1 MRREIKILPKIG
13 INEVKLSM
21 TSSDLNNILG
31 ELDKK
36 NVNGKEFFL
45 YQDEYIF
52 HFVDDVL
59 VSISVNN
66 PKIIFLNKQKIDLMN
81 ESKQFLFKENPY
93 FVDGC
98 YIFPQYNMS
107 IYGLDYPDDGIQ
119 LTIYSDNQKN
129 IYEKDIKL
137 AFQFRSIDNQLINL
151 KYEITPYQSVGLLK
165 FGMQPSEIEKIWGV
179 PLKISKNNKK
189 GITTENRTNSQ
200 AMYNEQGQ
208 LIQLALN
215 CKEEVFIDNKL
226 LSKFGSNLDSLK
238 NEEYFINRNYK
249 IYFKFGIALDNLGNL
264 SSNDFVY
271 IFSEEMIPYWK
282 DIYRPLI

>member
-1 MRREIKILPKIG
+1 MKRELKILPKIG

-21 TSSDLNNILG
+21 TSSDLNNIIG
-31 ELDKK
+31 ELDKE
-36 NVNGKEFFL
+36 NVNGKEFSQ
-45 YQDEYIF
+45 YQDDYVF

-66 PKIIFLNKQKIDLMN
+66 PTIIFLNKQKIDLMN

-93 FVDGC
+93 IVDGC
-98 YIFPQYNMS
+98 YIFPHYNMS
-107 IYGLDYPDDGIQ
+107 IYGLDFPDDGIQ

-129 IYEKDIKL
+129 FYEKDIKL
-137 AFQFRSIDNQLINL
+137 GFPFRSIENQLINL
-151 KYEITPYQSVGLLK
+151 KYEITPYQSVGLLT
-165 FGMQPSEIEKIWGV
+165 FGMQPSEIEKIWGI
-179 PLKISKNNKK
+179 PLKISKNNKR

-200 AMYNEQGQ
+200 AMYNEKGQ

-215 CKEEVFIDNKL
+215 CKEEVFIDKKL
-226 LSKFGSNLDSLK
+226 VSKLGSKLDSLK

-264 SSNDFVY
+264 SSNDFIY

-282 DIYRPLI
+282 DVYRPLI

>member
-1 MRREIKILPKIG
+1 MRRELKILPKIG

-21 TSSDLNNILG
+21 TSSDLNNIIG

-36 NVNGKEFFL
+36 NGNGKEFFQ
-45 YQDEYIF
+45 YQDDYIF

-107 IYGLDYPDDGIQ
+107 IYGLDFPDDGIQ

-137 AFQFRSIDNQLINL
+137 GFQFRSIENQVIHL

-165 FGMQPSEIEKIWGV
+165 FGMQPSEIEKIWGI

-200 AMYNEQGQ
+200 AMYNEKGQ

-226 LSKFGSNLDSLK
+226 LSKFGSKLDSLK

>member
-52 HFVDDVL
+52 HFVDDIL

-66 PKIIFLNKQKIDLMN
+66 PKIIFLNKQKTDLMN

-107 IYGLDYPDDGIQ
+107 IYGLDFPNDGVQ

-129 IYEKDIKL
+129 IYEKDIKVG
-137 AFQFRSIDNQLINL
+137 FPFRGIENQLINL
-151 KYEITPYQSVGLLK
+151 KYEITPYQSVGLLT
-165 FGMQPSEIEKIWGV
+165 FGMRPSEIEKILGI

-189 GITTENRTNSQ
+189 GITTENRSNSQ
-200 AMYNEQGQ
+200 AMYNEKGQ
-208 LIQLALN
+208 LIQLAFN
-215 CKEEVFIDNKL
+215 CKEEFFIDNKL
-226 LSKFGSNLDSLK
+226 VSKLGSKLDSLK

-264 SSNDFVY
+264 SSNDSIY
-271 IFSEEMIPYWK
+271 IFSEEMVPYWK
-282 DIYRPLI
+282 DLYRPLI

>member
-1 MRREIKILPKIG
+1 MRRELKILPKIG
-13 INEVKLSM
+13 INEVKLFM

-31 ELDKK
+31 ELNKK
-36 NVNGKEFFL
+36 NVNGKEFFQ
-45 YQDEYIF
+45 YQDDYRF

-137 AFQFRSIDNQLINL
+137 AFQFRSFDKQLINL
-151 KYEITPYQSVGLLK
+151 KYEIIPYQSVGLLK
-165 FGMQPSEIEKIWGV
+165 FGMQPSEIEKIWEV

-200 AMYNEQGQ
+200 AMYNEKGQ

-215 CKEEVFIDNKL
+215 CKEEVFIDNKM
-226 LSKFGSNLDSLK
+226 LSKFGSKLDSLK

-264 SSNDFVY
+264 TSNDFVY

>member
-151 KYEITPYQSVGLLK
+151 RYEITPYQSVGLLK

>member
-137 AFQFRSIDNQLINL
+137 AFQFRSIDNQLINI

-165 FGMQPSEIEKIWGV
+165 FGMQPSEIDKIWGV

-282 DIYRPLI
+282 DIYRPVI

>member
-1 MRREIKILPKIG
+1 MRRELKILPKIG
-13 INEVKLSM
+13 INEVKLSI
-21 TSSDLNNILG
+21 TSSDLHNILG

-36 NVNGKEFFL
+36 NVNGKEFSL

-59 VSISVNN
+59 VSISVNY
-66 PKIIFLNKQKIDLMN
+66 PKIIFLNTQKIDLMN

-137 AFQFRSIDNQLINL
+137 AFQFRNIDNQLINL

-165 FGMQPSEIEKIWGV
+165 FGMRPSEVEKIWGV

-189 GITTENRTNSQ
+189 GITTENRPNSQ
-200 AMYNEQGQ
+200 AMYNEKGQ

-271 IFSEEMIPYWK
+271 IFSEEMIPIWK

>member
-1 MRREIKILPKIG
+1 MRRELKILPKIG
-13 INEVKLSM
+13 LNEVKLSM
-21 TSSDLNNILG
+21 TSSDLNNIVG

-36 NVNGKEFFL
+36 NVNGKEFFQ
-45 YQDEYIF
+45 YQDDYIF
-52 HFVDDVL
+52 QFVDDVL
-59 VSISVNN
+59 VSISVSN
-66 PKIIFLNKQKIDLMN
+66 PKIIFLNTQKIDLMN

-107 IYGLDYPDDGIQ
+107 IYGIDFPDDGIQ

-129 IYEKDIKL
+129 IYEKNIKVG
-137 AFQFRSIDNQLINL
+137 FPFRSIENQQKNL

-179 PLKISKNNKK
+179 PLKISKNNRK

-200 AMYNEQGQ
+200 AIYNEKGQ

-226 LSKFGSNLDSLK
+226 LSKFGSKLDSLK

-271 IFSEEMIPYWK
+271 IFSEEMIPYWE

>member
-1 MRREIKILPKIG
+1 MRRELKILPEIG
-13 INEVKLSM
+13 INEVKLSI
-21 TSSDLNNILG
+21 TSSDIQNILG
-31 ELDKK
+31 ELDRK
-36 NVNGKEFFL
+36 NVNGKGFFL
-45 YQDEYIF
+45 YKDEYIF

-81 ESKQFLFKENPY
+81 ESKRFLFKENPY

-107 IYGLDYPDDGIQ
+107 IYGLDNPNDGIQ
-119 LTIYSDNQKN
+119 LTIYSDNQKK
-129 IYEKDIKL
+129 IYEKDINL
-137 AFQFRSIDNQLINL
+137 AFKFRSIDKQLINL
-151 KYEITPYQSVGLLK
+151 KYKITPYQSVGLLK

-226 LSKFGSNLDSLK
+226 LSFGSNLDSLK

-271 IFSEEMIPYWK
+271 IFSEEMIPIWK

>member
-1 MRREIKILPKIG
+1 MRRELKILPKIG
-13 INEVKLSM
+13 INEVKLFI
-21 TSSDLNNILG
+21 TSSDIQNILG

-36 NVNGKEFFL
+36 NVNGKGFFL
-45 YQDEYIF
+45 YKDEYIF
-52 HFVDDVL
+52 YFVDDVL

-81 ESKQFLFKENPY
+81 ESKRFLFKENPY
-93 FVDGC
+93 FVDRC
-98 YIFPQYNMS
+98 YIFPQYNIS
-107 IYGLDYPDDGIQ
+107 IYGLDYPNDGIQ

-129 IYEKDIKL
+129 IYEKDINL
-137 AFQFRSIDNQLINL
+137 AFKFRSIDKQLINL

-208 LIQLALN
+208 LIQLVLN

-271 IFSEEMIPYWK
+271 IFSEEMIPIWK
-282 DIYRPLI
+282 DINRPLI

>member
-1 MRREIKILPKIG
+1 MRRALKILPKIG

-21 TSSDLNNILG
+21 TSSDLNNIIG

-36 NVNGKEFFL
+36 NVNGKEFSQ
-45 YQDEYIF
+45 YKDDYVF

-81 ESKQFLFKENPY
+81 ESKQFLFKENQY
-93 FVDGC
+93 IVDGC

-107 IYGLDYPDDGIQ
+107 IYGLDFPDDGIQ
-119 LTIYSDNQKN
+119 LTMYSDNQKN
-129 IYEKDIKL
+129 IYEKDIKSG
-137 AFQFRSIDNQLINL
+137 FPFRSIENQLINL
-151 KYEITPYQSVGLLK
+151 KYEITPYQSVGLLT
-165 FGMQPSEIEKIWGV
+165 FGMQPSEIEKIWGI
-179 PLKISKNNKK
+179 PLKISKNNKR

-200 AMYNEQGQ
+200 AMYNEKGQ

-215 CKEEVFIDNKL
+215 CKEEVFIDHKL
-226 LSKFGSNLDSLK
+226 VSKLGSKLDSLK

-264 SSNDFVY
+264 SSNDFIY

>member
-1 MRREIKILPKIG
+1 MRRELKILPKIG

-52 HFVDDVL
+52 HFLNDVL

-66 PKIIFLNKQKIDLMN
+66 PKIIFLNKQKIDLIN
-81 ESKQFLFKENPY
+81 ESKKFLFKENPY

-98 YIFPQYNMS
+98 YIFPQFNMS

-137 AFQFRSIDNQLINL
+137 AFQFRSIDKQLINL

-165 FGMQPSEIEKIWGV
+165 FGMQPSEVEKIWGV

-189 GITTENRTNSQ
+189 GITTENRPNSQ
-200 AMYNEQGQ
+200 AMYNEKGQ

-271 IFSEEMIPYWK
+271 IFSEEMIPIWK

>member
-1 MRREIKILPKIG
+1 MRKELKILPKIG
-13 INEVKLSM
+13 INEVELSM
-21 TSSDLNNILG
+21 TSSDLKNIIG

-36 NVNGKEFFL
+36 NVNGKEFYQ
-45 YQDEYIF
+45 YQDDYIF

-59 VSISVNN
+59 VSISVSN
-66 PKIIFLNKQKIDLMN
+66 PKIILLNTQKIDLMN
-81 ESKQFLFKENPY
+81 ESKKFLFEENPY

-107 IYGLDYPDDGIQ
+107 IYGLDFPEDGVQ

-137 AFQFRSIDNQLINL
+137 GFQFRSIENQQKNL
-151 KYEITPYQSVGLLK
+151 KYEITSYQSVGSLK
-165 FGMQPSEIEKIWGV
+165 FGMQPNEIEKILGN

-200 AMYNEQGQ
+200 AMYNEKGQ

-215 CKEEVFIDNKL
+215 NKEEVFIDNKL
-226 LSKFGSNLDSLK
+226 LSKLGSKLDSLK

-249 IYFKFGIALDNLGNL
+249 IYFKFGFALDNLGNL
-264 SSNDFVY
+264 SSNDFIY

>member
-1 MRREIKILPKIG
+1 MRRELKILPKIG

-21 TSSDLNNILG
+21 TSSDLKNIIG

-66 PKIIFLNKQKIDLMN
+66 PDVIFLNNQKIDLMN

-107 IYGLDYPDDGIQ
+107 IYGLDFPDDGIQ

-165 FGMQPSEIEKIWGV
+165 FGMQLSEIEKIWGV
-179 PLKISKNNKK
+179 PLKISKNKKK

-200 AMYNEQGQ
+200 AMYNEKGQ

-226 LSKFGSNLDSLK
+226 LSKFGSKLDSLK

-264 SSNDFVY
+264 SSNDFIY
-271 IFSEEMIPYWK
+271 IFSEEMIPYWN

>member
-1 MRREIKILPKIG
+1 MKRELKILPKIG
-13 INEVKLSM
+13 INEVKLSI

-36 NVNGKEFFL
+36 KVNGKEFFL

-66 PKIIFLNKQKIDLMN
+66 PKIIFLNKQKIDLIN

-107 IYGLDYPDDGIQ
+107 IYGLDFPDDGIQ

-137 AFQFRSIDNQLINL
+137 GFQFRSIENELINL

-165 FGMQPSEIEKIWGV
+165 FGMQPSEIEKIWGT

-200 AMYNEQGQ
+200 AMYNEKGQ
-208 LIQLALN
+208 LIQLALK

-226 LSKFGSNLDSLK
+226 LSKFGSNLDNLK

>member
-1 MRREIKILPKIG
+1 MRKEFEILPKIG

-21 TSSDLNNILG
+21 KSSDLNNIIS
-31 ELDKK
+31 ELNKK
-36 NVNGKEFFL
+36 KVNEKEFYL
-45 YQDEYIF
+45 YQDDYIF
-52 HFVDDVL
+52 HIVEDIL

-66 PKIIFLNKQKIDLMN
+66 PKIIFLNEQKIDLIN

-93 FVDGC
+93 FIDGC
-98 YIFPQYNMS
+98 YLFPQYNMS
-107 IYGLDYPDDGIQ
+107 IYGLDFPDDGIQ

-137 AFQFRSIDNQLINL
+137 GFQFRSTENQLKTL

-165 FGMQPSEIEKIWGV
+165 FGMQPSEVENIWGI
-179 PLKISKNNKK
+179 PLKTSKNTKK
-189 GITTENRTNSQ
+189 GITTENWKNSQ
-200 AMYNEQGQ
+200 AIYNEKGQ
-208 LIQLALN
+208 LIQIALN
-215 CKEEVFIDNKL
+215 CKEDVFIDNKL
-226 LSKFGSNLDSLK
+226 LSKIGSKLDSLK

-271 IFSEEMIPYWK
+271 VFSEEMIPYWK

>member
-1 MRREIKILPKIG
+1 MRRELKILPKIG
-13 INEVKLSM
+13 INEVKLFM
-21 TSSDLNNILG
+21 TSSNLNNILG
-31 ELDKK
+31 ELNKK
-36 NVNGKEFFL
+36 NVNGKEFFQ
-45 YQDEYIF
+45 YQDDYRF

-137 AFQFRSIDNQLINL
+137 AFQFRSFDKQLINL

-165 FGMQPSEIEKIWGV
+165 FGMQPSEIEKIWEV

-200 AMYNEQGQ
+200 AMYNEKGQ

-215 CKEEVFIDNKL
+215 CKEEVFIDNKM
-226 LSKFGSNLDSLK
+226 LSKFGSKLDSLK

-264 SSNDFVY
+264 TSNDFVY

>member
-1 MRREIKILPKIG
+1 MRRALKILPKIG

-21 TSSDLNNILG
+21 TSSDLNNIIG

-36 NVNGKEFFL
+36 NVNGKEFSQ
-45 YQDEYIF
+45 YQDDYVF

-107 IYGLDYPDDGIQ
+107 IYGLYFPDDGIQ

-129 IYEKDIKL
+129 IYEKDIKVG
-137 AFQFRSIDNQLINL
+137 FPFRSIENQLINL
-151 KYEITPYQSVGLLK
+151 KYEITPYQSVGLLT
-165 FGMQPSEIEKIWGV
+165 FGMQPSEIEKIWGI
-179 PLKISKNNKK
+179 PLKISKNNKR
-189 GITTENRTNSQ
+189 GITTENRKNSQ
-200 AMYNEQGQ
+200 AIYNEKGQ

-215 CKEEVFIDNKL
+215 CKEEVFIDHKL
-226 LSKFGSNLDSLK
+226 LSKFGSKLDSLK
-238 NEEYFINRNYK
+238 NEECFINRNYK

-264 SSNDFVY
+264 SSNDFIY

>member
-1 MRREIKILPKIG
+1 MRRELEILTKIG
-13 INEVKLSM
+13 LNEVQLSM
-21 TSSDLNNILG
+21 TSSDLNNIVG

-36 NVNGKEFFL
+36 NVNGKEFFQ
-45 YQDEYIF
+45 YQDDYIF

-66 PKIIFLNKQKIDLMN
+66 PKIIFLNEQKVDLMN

-129 IYEKDIKL
+129 IYEKNIKVG
-137 AFQFRSIDNQLINL
+137 FPFRSIENQQKNL

-179 PLKISKNNKK
+179 PLKISKNNRK

-200 AMYNEQGQ
+200 AIYNEKGQ

-215 CKEEVFIDNKL
+215 CKEEIIIDNKL
-226 LSKFGSNLDSLK
+226 LSKFGSKLDSLK

>member
-1 MRREIKILPKIG
+1 MRRELKILPKIG

-21 TSSDLNNILG
+21 TSSDLNNIIG
-31 ELDKK
+31 ELDTK
-36 NVNGKEFFL
+36 NVNGKEFYQ
-45 YQDEYIF
+45 YQDDYIF

-59 VSISVNN
+59 VSFSVSN
-66 PKIIFLNKQKIDLMN
+66 PKIIFLNTQKIDLMN
-81 ESKQFLFKENPY
+81 ESQQFLFKENPY
-93 FVDGC
+93 YVDGC

-107 IYGLDYPDDGIQ
+107 IYGLDFPDDGIQ
-119 LTIYSDNQKN
+119 LTIYADNQKN
-129 IYEKDIKL
+129 IYEKDIKVS
-137 AFQFRSIDNQLINL
+137 FQFRSIENQQKNL

-165 FGMQPSEIEKIWGV
+165 FGMQPSEIEKILGI
-179 PLKISKNNKK
+179 PLKISKNNKT

-200 AMYNEQGQ
+200 AKYNEKGQ

-226 LSKFGSNLDSLK
+226 LSKLGSELDSLK
-238 NEEYFINRNYK
+238 SEEYFINRNYK

-282 DIYRPLI
+282 NKYRPLI

>member
-1 MRREIKILPKIG
+1 MRRELKILPKIG

-21 TSSDLNNILG
+21 TSSDLNNIIG

-36 NVNGKEFFL
+36 NVNGKEFSQ
-45 YQDEYIF
+45 YQDDYVF

-93 FVDGC
+93 IVDGC
-98 YIFPQYNMS
+98 YIFPQYNML
-107 IYGLDYPDDGIQ
+107 IYGLDFPDDGIQ

-129 IYEKDIKL
+129 IYEKDIKSG
-137 AFQFRSIDNQLINL
+137 FPFRSIENQLINL
-151 KYEITPYQSVGLLK
+151 KYEITPYQSVGLLT
-165 FGMQPSEIEKIWGV
+165 FGMQPSEIEKIWGI

-189 GITTENRTNSQ
+189 GITTENRKNSQ
-200 AMYNEQGQ
+200 AMYNEKGQ

-215 CKEEVFIDNKL
+215 CKEEVFIDHKL
-226 LSKFGSNLDSLK
+226 VSKLGSKLDSLK

-249 IYFKFGIALDNLGNL
+249 IYFKFGIALDNLGHL
-264 SSNDFVY
+264 SSNDFIY
-271 IFSEEMIPYWK
+271 IFSVEMIPYWK